1 MKLDFCV
8 ACGARHGNGVNI
20 EHHHLVPKS
29 EGGRDSDDNL
39 ITLCHVCH
47 GKAHGMVRHDI
58 RKLTKEALARAK
70 ASGKKLGGYRG
81 PMSRETRQ
89 AINAGVKAAV
99 KERDKPVVGI
109 MLELKALGKN
119 HFEIADELNARGMTT
134 VKGMPYGRQTVGI
147 ILRRNAE
154 SLLRSCG

>member
-1 MKLDFCV
+1 MRLDFCV
-8 ACGARHGNGVNI
+8 ACGAAHGDGINL

-29 EGGRDSDDNL
+29 KGGTDAASNL

-58 RKLTKEALARAK
+58 RKLTKDALARVK

-81 PMSRETRQ
+81 PMPKETRQ
-89 AINAGVKAAV
+89 AINAGIKAAV
-99 KERDKPVVGI
+99 KERDKRVAGL
-109 MLELKALGKN
+109 MLELHAAGKN

-134 VKGMPYGRQTVGI
+134 VKGLPYGRQTVGI
-147 ILRRNAE
+147 VIRRNA
-154 SLLRSCG
+154 G